1 VDLLLSAGY
10 PVGMRWR
17 YYNPNPTL
25 AKVGDCTVRAIS
37 KLTRQDWEHTY
48 VDLCIQGFLL
58 CDLPS
63 SNTVWGAYLRGK
75 GFKRNLIPDGY
86 PDYYTV
92 SDFAR
97 DHPSGEYLLATNGH
111 VVAVVDGQYCDS
123 WDSGAEIPIYYWRK
137 ET

>member
-1 VDLLLSAGY
+1 
-10 PVGMRWR
+10 M
-17 YYNPNPTL
+17 
-25 AKVGDCTVRAIS
+25 
-37 KLTRQDWEHTY
+37 
-48 VDLCIQGFLL
+48 

-63 SNTVWGAYLRGK
+63 SNTVWGAYLREK
-75 GFKRNLIPDGY
+75 GFKRSLIPDGY